1 MNIVI
6 QVVRRSTFLIL
17 LLATWFLLSRFGPW
31 PSHLFPGPDSVLKDF
46 VKMLRDGRLVR
57 ATLHS
62 MGRMTQGYLISVA
75 IGIPLG
81 IATAR
86 FKVVRDSVKP
96 VLMGFQGL
104 PSVCWLPLSLL
115 WFGLSDAAII
125 FVVVMGSVLS
135 IAIGT
140 EDAVSG
146 INPLLLHVA
155 GTLGIRGPRF
165 YGGVLIAAAL
175 PGIVTGLKLGWS
187 FAWRALMAGELL
199 FTSGGLGQLLNTGR
213 ELMEVSQVMA
223 VMLAIVLVG
232 TGIDRLLFQS
242 VELRIRRRW
251 GLVAPA

>member
-86 FKVVRDSVKP
+86 FKVFRDSVIP
-96 VLMGFQGL
+96 VLMGFRGL
-104 PSVCWLPLSLL
+104 PSSVWRPLQLL
-115 WFGLSDAAII
+115 CLGMS
-125 FVVVMGSVLS
+125 
-135 IAIGT
+135 
-140 EDAVSG
+140 
-146 INPLLLHVA
+146 HVA
-155 GTLGIRGPRF
+155 V
-165 YGGVLIAAAL
+165 Y
-175 PGIVTGLKLGWS
+175 
-187 FAWRALMAGELL
+187 
-199 FTSGGLGQLLNTGR
+199 
-213 ELMEVSQVMA
+213 
-223 VMLAIVLVG
+223 
-232 TGIDRLLFQS
+232 
-242 VELRIRRRW
+242 
-251 GLVAPA
+251 